1 MFAAQAPPYEAA
13 ARQAGDSIHTTVL
26 PKAGH
31 FLFIDPLSDVWP
43 QVIASVRRLLSI
55 TQ

>member
-1 MFAAQAPPYEAA
+1 MQRRWAAKP
-13 ARQAGDSIHTTVL
+13 AGDSIHSTVL

-31 FLFIDPLSDVWP
+31 FLLIDPQLDLWF

-55 TQ
+55 AH